1 MEKFS
6 QYILE
11 KMHNFNAADALEAAW
26 KAGENI
32 ILFGRGGY
40 GKSEAALLFYEY
52 LKHTNQ
58 ISSPVFVQ
66 SFGLGMTE
74 ERLFGG
80 MNIKIFQQE
89 GRVEYLLENSFANYE
104 FVVFEEF
111 FDAPAQVLLILKDCL
126 TSKTVRNGSQIF
138 PIKTKFIVACTN
150 RSYEEVVQDNST
162 AALLERFIFQVEVR
176 WNSYTTEDYLSL
188 FNKTV
193 PNASHLVKLA
203 IAQYCAEVAKVHT
216 HPPISPRTAVKALKA
231 VTANNNDCKV
241 IKNIKNFEG
250 FDINLNVLFD
260 VEKDLAGLN
269 VNPEEITSPI
279 KAIKMAKKC
288 NNVLVYINNNIN
300 LNEGNYSF
308 IKSIIEDLNNKRN
321 TFFLRSR
328 TLINNPPV
336 GSFLDHI
343 KQATTALDFDF
354 TLVND

>member
-6 QYILE
+6 QHISE
-11 KMHNFNAADALEAAW
+11 KMYNFNAADALEAAW

-80 MNIKIFQQE
+80 MNIKLFQQE

-162 AALLERFIFQVEVR
+162 AALLERFIFQVEVK
-176 WNSYTTEDYLSL
+176 WNSYTTEDYFCL
-188 FNKTV
+188 FNKTC
-193 PNASHLVKLA
+193 PSASHLIKVA
-203 IAQYCAEVAKVHT
+203 IAQYCAEVAKSHT

-250 FDINLNVLFD
+250 FNVNFNLLFE
-260 VEKDLAGLN
+260 VEKDLAGLD

-288 NNVLVYINNNIN
+288 NNILSYINKNIN
-300 LNEGNYSF
+300 LNEHNYAF
-308 IKSIIEDLNNKRN
+308 VKSIAEDLKNKRN
-321 TFFLRSR
+321 TFFTRSQA
-328 TLINNPPV
+328 LINCPPH
-336 GSFLDHI
+336 GSFLERI
-343 KQATTALDFDF
+343 KNSSLSEFDF
-354 TLVND
+354 SLVND